1 MESFLNAVGLKAKKP
16 PQAEKKTTTPRH
28 EAPQFMPHEAK
39 PSMIRQI
46 FFLDG
51 MVADPQDNLSRQTMA
66 AIPIVN

>member
-16 PQAEKKTTTPRH
+16 PQGEKKSTTPRH
-28 EAPQFMPHEAK
+28 EAPQFMPHEQK

-51 MVADPQDNLSRQTMA
+51 MVAEP
-66 AIPIVN
+66 